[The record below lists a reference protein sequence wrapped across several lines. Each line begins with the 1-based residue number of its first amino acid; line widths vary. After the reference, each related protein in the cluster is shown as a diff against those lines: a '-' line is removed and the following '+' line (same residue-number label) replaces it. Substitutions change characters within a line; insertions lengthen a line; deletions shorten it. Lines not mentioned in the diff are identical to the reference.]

1 MGRGRPGGNPE
12 LQEHKFQAP
21 EGKEPNNARLAL
33 WIPQS
38 MMDELKEQEDKNQFV
53 RDAIRAKL
61 DAEANATALKK
72 QKSPSQPKA
81 KAD

>member
-1 MGRGRPGGNPE
+1 LIKAGEIGMGRGRPGGNPD
-12 LQEHKFQAP
+12 LQEHQFQAP

-53 RDAIRAKL
+53 REAIA
-61 DAEANATALKK
+61 AALKK
-72 QKSPSQPKA
+72 QKRPSRTKA
-81 KAD
+81 KAN